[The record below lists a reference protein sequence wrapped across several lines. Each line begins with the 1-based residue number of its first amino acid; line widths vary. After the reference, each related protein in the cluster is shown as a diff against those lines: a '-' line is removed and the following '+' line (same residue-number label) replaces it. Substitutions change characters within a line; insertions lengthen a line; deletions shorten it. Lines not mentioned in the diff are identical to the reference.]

1 MDTVESV
8 KRAVRVT
15 IFRQPYTV
23 RTTGNVADTESLA
36 AGVDELMNR
45 IADRTKTAEPSRV
58 AVLAAL
64 HLADRLRS
72 LERRAHEL
80 EDRARELQLRAEQAE
95 RHAVELRE
103 QLHDDPQRQS
113 ASAALKTDLRPRLAA
128 LDERLAGL
136 LEDHEPHDPT
146 H

>member
-1 MDTVESV
+1 MDTVESA

-15 IFRQPYTV
+15 IFKQPYTV
-23 RTTGNVADTESLA
+23 RTSGNVADTESLA

-45 IADRTKTAEPSRV
+45 IADRTNTAEPSRV

-80 EDRARELQLRAEQAE
+80 EDRARELQLRAEQSE
-95 RHAVELRE
+95 RHAVELLE
-103 QLHDDPQRQS
+103 QLHDPQPQS
-113 ASAALKTDLRPRLAA
+113 ATALKTDLRPRMAA

-136 LEDHEPHDPT
+136 LEDHEPDPT
-146 H
+146 R

>member
-1 MDTVESV
+1 MDTVGSA

-15 IFRQPYTV
+15 IFSQPYTI

-36 AGVDELMNR
+36 AGVDELINR

-80 EDRARELQLRAEQAE
+80 EDRARELQLRAEQSE
-95 RHAVELRE
+95 RRAVELLE
-103 QLHDDPQRQS
+103 QHHDPQPQS
-113 ASAALKTDLRPRLAA
+113 AAAALKSDLRSRLAA

-136 LEDHEPHDPT
+136 LEDHEQHDPA

>member
-1 MDTVESV
+1 MDTVESA

-15 IFRQPYTV
+15 IFKQPYTV
-23 RTTGNVADTESLA
+23 RTSGNVAHTESLA

-45 IADRTKTAEPSRV
+45 IADRTKTAEPTRI

-72 LERRAHEL
+72 LERRALEL
-80 EDRARELQLRAEQAE
+80 EDRARELQLRAEQSE
-95 RHAVELRE
+95 RHAVELQE
-103 QLHDDPQRQS
+103 QLHDQQPQS
-113 ASAALKTDLRPRLAA
+113 ATALKTDLRPRLAA
-128 LDERLAGL
+128 LEQRLAGL
-136 LEDHEPHDPT
+136 LEDHEQNDPS

>member
-1 MDTVESV
+1 MDNVESA
-8 KRAVRVT
+8 KRAIRVT

-23 RTTGNVADTESLA
+23 RTSGSVADTETLA

-72 LERRAHEL
+72 LERRAREL
-80 EDRARELQLRAEQAE
+80 EDRARELQLRAEQSE
-95 RHAVELRE
+95 RHAVELLE
-103 QLHDDPQRQS
+103 QHRDPQPQP
-113 ASAALKTDLRPRLAA
+113 ASAALKTDLRSRLAA

-136 LEDHEPHDPT
+136 LEDHQ
-146 H
+146 